1 MKCEDYREMLGE
13 ELTQEQK
20 KALEQHLAEC
30 EDCRAEAE
38 MLRMLRDLPDEELP
52 AGYHAELMERLRR
65 EERKIAPK
73 KHFGWRQMSLI
84 AATVL
89 LVAAVGGVSG
99 VLQMR
104 QDTTETA
111 IYAEAAAD
119 RAADVADTAAPAEDA
134 KEDAGQAK
142 IAESAD
148 TGTGERQ
155 KLAENQADTAA
166 RMLENQTAEAA
177 SQETASMAAAP
188 PANMPMEKAEDA
200 ENAVRIYSGAPSD
213 AVTMID
219 GYAPPRAVAVS
230 AEEILSLQAEDAEQ
244 LRADVLDCIADYG
257 GYEEA
262 STEENAIFAVIP
274 MENADA
280 FRDALQE
287 MGSLQQ
293 IQYADSP
300 EGAAQRVFEVQIG
313 GE

>member
-89 LVAAVGGVSG
+89 LVAAVGGVNG

-119 RAADVADTAAPAEDA
+119 RAADVAGTAAPAEDA

-148 TGTGERQ
+148 TGAGGRQ
-155 KLAENQADTAA
+155 KLTEDQADTAA
-166 RMLENQTAEAA
+166 RMPENQTAEAA
-177 SQETASMAAAP
+177 PQETASMAAAP
-188 PANMPMEKAEDA
+188 PADVPMAKAEDA
-200 ENAVRIYSGAPSD
+200 VQTYSGVPDAAPRV
-213 AVTMID
+213 VT
-219 GYAPPRAVAVS
+219 VS

-262 STEENAIFAVIP
+262 SAEENAIFAVIP
-274 MENADA
+274 TENADA
-280 FRDALQE
+280 FRDALRE

-300 EGAAQRVFEVQIG
+300 EGATQRVFEVQIG

>member
-73 KHFGWRQMSLI
+73 KRFGWRQMSLI

-89 LVAAVGGVSG
+89 LLAAVGGVNG
-99 VLQMR
+99 VLRMR
-104 QDTTETA
+104 QDMTETA
-111 IYAEAAAD
+111 IYAESADAAM
-119 RAADVADTAAPAEDA
+119 ADTAAPAEDA
-134 KEDAGQAK
+134 KEDAGQVK
-142 IAESAD
+142 IAGSAD
-148 TGTGERQ
+148 AGAGERQ
-155 KLAENQADTAA
+155 KLT
-166 RMLENQTAEAA
+166 ENQTAEAA
-177 SQETASMAAAP
+177 PRETASMAAAP
-188 PANMPMEKAEDA
+188 PANVPMAKAEDA
-200 ENAVRIYSGAPSD
+200 EDAVQAYSGVPD
-213 AVTMID
+213 AATMID
-219 GYAPPRAVAVS
+219 GYAAPRAVTVS

-244 LRADVLDCIADYG
+244 LRADVLDCIAEHG

-262 STEENAIFAVIP
+262 SAEENAIFAMIP

-280 FRDALQE
+280 FRDALRE
-287 MGSLQQ
+287 LGSLQQ
-293 IQYADSP
+293 VQYADSP
-300 EGAAQRVFEVQIG
+300 EGAAQRVFEVQLG